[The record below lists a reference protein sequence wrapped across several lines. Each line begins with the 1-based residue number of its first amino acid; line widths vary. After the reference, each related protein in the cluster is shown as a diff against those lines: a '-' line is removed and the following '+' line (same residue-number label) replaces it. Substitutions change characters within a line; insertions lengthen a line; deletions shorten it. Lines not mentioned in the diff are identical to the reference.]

1 MHELNAIQQNTY
13 IHSPDWHVTICI
25 CMHMC
30 MYIDSN
36 AATLPLSLLV
46 SPVTA
51 PIIYAKEEIDYNDV
65 GELTPVS
72 EDEDI

>member
-1 MHELNAIQQNTY
+1 MYVCMYT
-13 IHSPDWHVTICI
+13 CI
-25 CMHMC
+25 CMH
-30 MYIDSN
+30 

-51 PIIYAKEEIDYNDV
+51 PIIYAKEEIQYNDV
-65 GELTPVS
+65 GQLTPVS

>member
-1 MHELNAIQQNTY
+1 MYMYA
-13 IHSPDWHVTICI
+13 HV
-25 CMHMC
+25 CMC
-30 MYIDSN
+30 IDSN

-51 PIIYAKEEIDYNDV
+51 PIIYAKEEINYNDV
-65 GELTPVS
+65 GEPTPFS